1 MARLYKK
8 IEVYHLAY
16 SFVLEVY
23 QVTKKFPKIEEQNI
37 TSQLRRAAVSIPL
50 NIVEGSAKAS
60 NREFAYYLNVAYASA
75 KEVEVLL
82 DLSKDL
88 SYLSEQ
94 EFLFLVPTLDEL
106 NAKLFLF
113 LRNVESRIPGKRY
126 HFFQKFENDDSNSE
140 LVNK

>member
-1 MARLYKK
+1 MARNYHN

-16 SFVLEVY
+16 DFVVEIFK
-23 QVTKKFPKIEEQNI
+23 QMKNFPKEEHNI
-37 TSQLRRAAVSIPL
+37 ISQMKRAALSIPL
-50 NIVEGSAKAS
+50 NIAEGSAKAS
-60 NREFAYYLNVAYASA
+60 NREFSYYLNVAYASA

-94 EFLFLVPTLDEL
+94 DFLLLAPKLDEL

-126 HFFQKFENDDSNSE
+126 HFFKKFEYDDSNSE
-140 LVNK
+140 

>member
-16 SFVLEVY
+16 LLVLEIY
-23 QVTKKFPKIEEQNI
+23 QNTKHFPASEEQNI

-50 NIVEGSAKAS
+50 NIAEGSAKAS
-60 NREFAYYLNVAYASA
+60 NREFAYFLNTAYASA

-82 DLSKDL
+82 ELCRDLKYLKEIEYTHL
-88 SYLSEQ
+88 STQ
-94 EFLFLVPTLDEL
+94 LDHL

-113 LRNVESRIPGKRY
+113 LRNIESRINN
-126 HFFQKFENDDSNSE
+126 QKFQFFKKFEEKINQQ
-140 LVNK
+140 